1 MWTANFKIL
10 WKKQIEYKSS
20 KMNWNKKPNIKS
32 QRIKKKKENRTNA
45 NISRRKEM
53 IDYSRN
59 KWNRDR
65 KIEMINKT
73 KTWFLKR

>member
-32 QRIKKKKENRTNA
+32 QRIKKKKKIALMPTLAEG
-45 NISRRKEM
+45 
-53 IDYSRN
+53 D
-59 KWNRDR
+59 DR
-65 KIEMINKT
+65 LQQK
-73 KTWFLKR
+73 